1 MQKQSKKY
9 PAPLTYRP
17 KDEEERQ
24 TVLIAAKGMSV
35 SEYIRQCVHGTDA
48 EPKKRNIRTPVKDE
62 QSLAR
67 ALALLG
73 QSRIANNL
81 NQLAYHANTG
91 SLLLDEQ
98 TLAQIKET
106 HDHISWMRKHL
117 IAALGLREA
126 CDN

>member
-1 MQKQSKKY
+1 MQKQTKKY

-17 KDEEERQ
+17 KDEEERRK
-24 TVLIAAKGMSV
+24 VLMAARGMSV
-35 SEYIRQCVHGTDA
+35 SEYIRRCVHGADA
-48 EPKKRNIRTPVKDE
+48 EPKNRNIRTPVKDE

-91 SLLLDEQ
+91 SLLLDEK
-98 TLAQIKET
+98 TLAQIKEA
-106 HDHISWMRKHL
+106 HDHICWMRKNL
-117 IAALGLREA
+117 IAALGLREER
-126 CDN
+126 DK